1 MIFLSLKANTTGMLR
16 NCIVYFLF
24 IAAICL
30 FDTCSAQ
37 IQNDAEEAF
46 RISTETN
53 KPVLLVFAG
62 SDWCANCIR
71 FEKKILSTKEFLAFA
86 DKNIV
91 ILKADFPQRT
101 PLSAPLQEQNASLA
115 EKYNPNGVF
124 PYLLMLTPGKS
135 VLSYL
140 QFSNQT
146 PAEFIE
152 EIKSSIAK

>member
-1 MIFLSLKANTTGMLR
+1 MLR
-16 NCIVYFLF
+16 NCIVSFLYT
-24 IAAICL
+24 AAICL
-30 FDTCSAQ
+30 SVSCSAQ
-37 IQNDAEEAF
+37 IQNNAEEAF
-46 RISTETN
+46 RISKETN

-62 SDWCANCIR
+62 SDWCSNCIR
-71 FEKKILSTKEFLAFA
+71 FEKKILSAKEFLSFA
-86 DKNIV
+86 DENIV

-124 PYLLMLTPGKS
+124 PYLLLLSPGKS

-146 PAEFIE
+146 PVEFIT
-152 EIKSSIAK
+152 EIKSHITK

>member
-1 MIFLSLKANTTGMLR
+1 MLR
-16 NCIVYFLF
+16 NCVVSFLF

-37 IQNDAEEAF
+37 VQNNAEEAF
-46 RISTETN
+46 RIAKESN
-53 KPVLLVFAG
+53 RPVLLVFAG

-71 FEKKILSTKEFLAFA
+71 FEKKILSAKEFLSFA
-86 DKNIV
+86 GESIV

-101 PLSAPLQEQNASLA
+101 PLSAPLQQQNASLA
-115 EKYNPNGVF
+115 EQYNPNGVF
-124 PYLLMLTPGKS
+124 PYLLLLTPAKS
-135 VLSYL
+135 VLSSL

-152 EIKSSIAK
+152 EIKPYISK